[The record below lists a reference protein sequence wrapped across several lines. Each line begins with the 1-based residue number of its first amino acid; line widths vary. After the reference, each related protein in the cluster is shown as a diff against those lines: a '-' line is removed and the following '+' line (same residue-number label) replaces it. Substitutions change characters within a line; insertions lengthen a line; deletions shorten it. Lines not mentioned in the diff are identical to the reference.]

1 MVFVVC
7 HELLQCVLDDTDCG
21 WNSVLGHELLVDQHC
36 GMSSQQ
42 TQLAPQYVT
51 RGHFVNYKHTVM
63 KVHQSE
69 E

>member
-1 MVFVVC
+1 MIFVVR
-7 HELLQCVLDDTDCG
+7 HELLQCVLDNTHCG

-51 RGHFVNYKHTVM
+51 RGHFVNYKHTVV